1 MDRSF
6 QTYMTPAGIP
16 GVTTEP
22 SETGMRSRRS
32 HRMHPKAKLSIR
44 RGPEFGFQCWRHKGS
59 PTKIQGEPLLA
70 SADRWS
76 AMLRS
81 FLPGYSIKRIVMSTC
96 AGFLSISAT
105 EPAVQAL
112 AGERKTEF
120 LLPSRAV
127 DTHVHIFDPSGH
139 PYAATR
145 SYSPSA
151 AVLSELLDF
160 TSRFTRNGLPST
172 VVLVQPSPYGTDNR
186 LLCHSLEM
194 CHRQGLPLAR
204 GIAVIDPATTPDS
217 ELQQLHQYGV
227 RGVRIVC
234 GRCGPPR

>member
-1 MDRSF
+1 M
-6 QTYMTPAGIP
+6 I
-16 GVTTEP
+16 
-22 SETGMRSRRS
+22 
-32 HRMHPKAKLSIR
+32 
-44 RGPEFGFQCWRHKGS
+44 
-59 PTKIQGEPLLA
+59 
-70 SADRWS
+70 
-76 AMLRS
+76 RS
-81 FLPGYSIKRIVMSTC
+81 FLPSRSTQQSAMSVC
-96 AGFLSISAT
+96 ADFLSVPAT
-105 EPAVQAL
+105 EPTAAAL
-112 AGERKTEF
+112 AGENKAEY
-120 LLPSRAV
+120 LLPSRAI

-186 LLCHSLEM
+186 LLCQSLEM

-204 GIAVIDPATTPDS
+204 GIAVIDPDTTADS
-217 ELQQLHQYGV
+217 ELQQLHQCGV

-234 GRCGPPR
+234 RRYGPPR

>member
-1 MDRSF
+1 
-6 QTYMTPAGIP
+6 
-16 GVTTEP
+16 
-22 SETGMRSRRS
+22 
-32 HRMHPKAKLSIR
+32 
-44 RGPEFGFQCWRHKGS
+44 
-59 PTKIQGEPLLA
+59 
-70 SADRWS
+70 
-76 AMLRS
+76 MLRS
-81 FLPGYSIKRIVMSTC
+81 FLPGCSIKQIVMSTC
-96 AGFLSISAT
+96 AENLFVPAT
-105 EPAVQAL
+105 GPTVQAL
-112 AGERKTEF
+112 AGDRKIDF
-120 LLPSRAV
+120 LLPSRAI

-186 LLCHSLEM
+186 LLCQSLQM

-204 GIAVIDPATTPDS
+204 GIAVIDPDTTPDG
-217 ELQQLHQYGV
+217 ELQQLHQCGV

-234 GRCGPPR
+234 RRYGAPR

>member
-1 MDRSF
+1 
-6 QTYMTPAGIP
+6 MTPAGIP

-151 AVLSELLDF
+151 SSSSQVPMERITDCCVIHWRCATARGCLSLVGSPSSTQPPPQTASCNSYISTGCEECELYVVVAVRHADVLSR
-160 TSRFTRNGLPST
+160 TPR
-172 VVLVQPSPYGTDNR
+172 VQGDR
-186 LLCHSLEM
+186 
-194 CHRQGLPLAR
+194 
-204 GIAVIDPATTPDS
+204 
-217 ELQQLHQYGV
+217 
-227 RGVRIVC
+227 
-234 GRCGPPR
+234 